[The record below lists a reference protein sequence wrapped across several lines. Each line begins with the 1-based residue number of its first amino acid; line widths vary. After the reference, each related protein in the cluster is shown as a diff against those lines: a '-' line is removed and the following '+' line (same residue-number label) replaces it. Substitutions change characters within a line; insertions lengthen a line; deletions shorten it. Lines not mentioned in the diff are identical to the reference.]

1 MNDIHHTSDKF
12 HAILY
17 ADDSN
22 LVSTL
27 CSFKT
32 SISTKTCNKTE
43 LSKNINKELACI
55 YEWLAINKLSL
66 NISKTKFM
74 IFHYYQRRIGHLI
87 PEIKI
92 NNILIQQVSD
102 FNFLGLT
109 IDENF
114 TWNPHI
120 QKIAAR
126 ISRSLGVMSRLK
138 NILPLPILRLLYN
151 SLILPHLQYAILTWG
166 HRCKHI
172 VKLQKKAIRT
182 ITRSKYNAHTE
193 PLFKQ
198 LNLLKVEDIFKVN
211 ILRMYYKCCNN
222 TIPMYFRGMFPAQST
237 RHTHNTRAGSNPIMH
252 HFNTAGGR
260 YSIRHFVPELLR
272 QTPSC
277 IIDKIETHSLQGVAR
292 YAKTYYLS
300 QYKAVC
306 NIPNCYICHRV

>member
-1 MNDIHHTSDKF
+1 MNDIHHASDKF

-74 IFHYYQRRIGHLI
+74 IFHYYQRRVGHLI

-114 TWNPHI
+114 TWIPHI
-120 QKIAAR
+120 QKIAAS
-126 ISRSLGVMSRLK
+126 ISRSLGVMYRL
-138 NILPLPILRLLYN
+138 
-151 SLILPHLQYAILTWG
+151 
-166 HRCKHI
+166 
-172 VKLQKKAIRT
+172 
-182 ITRSKYNAHTE
+182 
-193 PLFKQ
+193 
-198 LNLLKVEDIFKVN
+198 
-211 ILRMYYKCCNN
+211 
-222 TIPMYFRGMFPAQST
+222 
-237 RHTHNTRAGSNPIMH
+237 
-252 HFNTAGGR
+252 
-260 YSIRHFVPELLR
+260 
-272 QTPSC
+272 
-277 IIDKIETHSLQGVAR
+277 
-292 YAKTYYLS
+292 
-300 QYKAVC
+300 
-306 NIPNCYICHRV
+306 